1 MRLILLFFSCLWLLI
16 LPAAAQEDDQTIP
29 TDTAIATEGDGP
41 ADIEIADRIEGIFTE
56 IPALS
61 EIEVD
66 VSAGVVTLAGTV
78 PDAGSLAQAEQ
89 IAARV
94 SGVVAVT
101 SELER
106 DITVGG
112 RLDPATEK
120 LRGVLMNAYALLPLI
135 GVALVVF
142 LLFLIVGLFLARQ
155 ESLWRRL
162 APNAFIAGMISAI
175 IRIVFALVG
184 IILAL
189 TILDAVALLGAF
201 LGAAGVIGLAIGF
214 AVRDTIEN
222 FIASI
227 MLSLRQPFRP
237 NDLVQIGDRLG
248 HVVRLTSRAT
258 ILMTPDGN
266 HLRIPNAVVFKATIE
281 NFTRNPERRFE
292 FQLGIDAEDD
302 PQAALETVMP
312 SLKALP
318 FVLADPP
325 PAGWIDAVGDSN
337 IILTLTGWLDQ
348 RETDYHKGRSQAIRI
363 AKAVLETNGFTLPE
377 PIYRLRIDGLK
388 DGIALPAGT
397 GASVS
402 ENTPDT
408 PAPNTPVKRT
418 PVKSVPAM
426 PDAEDTAVDRSL
438 EEKVEEDRAEA
449 GKDLLS
455 EDAPTEFGD
464 RGNQEKGK
472 PAR

>member
-1 MRLILLFFSCLWLLI
+1 MRLKFLLFLCLVPI
-16 LPAAAQEDDQTIP
+16 AFGAVHAQDEAAETAPVIETQEEN
-29 TDTAIATEGDGP
+29 AGP
-41 ADIEIADRIEGIFTE
+41 DEDIETRIEGIFSQ
-56 IPALS
+56 IPSLS
-61 EIEVD
+61 TVD
-66 VSAGVVTLAGTV
+66 VTVQDGVVTLSGMV
-78 PDAGSLAQAEQ
+78 PDSEALAQAQ
-89 IAARV
+89 SIAARV
-94 SGVVAVT
+94 SGVVTV
-101 SELER
+101 SNDLER

-112 RLDPATEK
+112 RLNPATAK
-120 LRGVLMNAYALLPLI
+120 LRGALLEAYALLPLI

-142 LLFLIVGLFLARQ
+142 LLFLLAGLFIARQ
-155 ESLWRRL
+155 EGLWRRV
-162 APNAFIAGMISAI
+162 APNAFVAGMISAI

-248 HVVRLTSRAT
+248 NVVRLTSRAT

-266 HLRIPNAVVFKATIE
+266 HLRIPNSVVFKAIIE
-281 NFTRNPERRFE
+281 NFSRNPERRFE

-302 PQAALETVMP
+302 PQAALDTVMP
-312 SLKALP
+312 SLRTLP

-325 PAGWIDAVGDSN
+325 PAAWIDAVGDSN
-337 IILTLTGWLDQ
+337 IVLTLTGWLDQ
-348 RETDYHKGRSQAIRI
+348 RETDFMKGRSQAIRI

-377 PIYRLRIDGLK
+377 PIYRLRIEGLK

-397 GASVS
+397 GGTVS
-402 ENTPDT
+402 ETTPDT
-408 PAPNTPVKRT
+408 PAPQTPVKRT
-418 PVKSVPAM
+418 PLKSVPEM

-438 EEKVEEDRAEA
+438 EEKVAEDRAGA
-449 GKDLLS
+449 GDDLLS
-455 EDAPTEFGD
+455 DNAPTEFGD
-464 RGNQEKGK
+464 EGK
-472 PAR
+472 KKA